1 MKRKTIRWGIIGL
14 GSIANKFA
22 TDLAS
27 VEDSQLV
34 AVASRSQQKAA
45 KFAFKYNSKKAYDSY
60 EKLVKDSQVDAVY
73 IATPHCFHKE
83 HALLCLRHKK
93 AVLCEKPFAMNL
105 QDVIEMVEVAKE
117 HNVLLMEALWTFFL
131 PHFNYV
137 IDVVKSQKFGKLKS
151 LEADFGFFHPY
162 DIEHRLFNKQLG
174 GGSLLD
180 IGIYP
185 IFVALS
191 SLGKPKSIAAS
202 ATFFDNGADSSCS
215 LIFDYGITKA
225 YLKSSLLE
233 ETPTEAIFTFED
245 AVVKLNT
252 RFHESPI
259 VTIYKDE
266 KEEILDF
273 NYKTFGYSFEAAHFS
288 QLIREGKK
296 ESNIMT
302 FEFSKKL
309 ISTMDEVREI
319 ISLEYDAS

>member
-1 MKRKTIRWGIIGL
+1 MKRKRIQWGIIGL

-34 AVASRSQQKAA
+34 AVASRSQQKAD

-73 IATPHCFHKE
+73 IATPHRFHKE
-83 HALLCLRHKK
+83 HTLLCLRHKK

-105 QDVIEMVEVAKE
+105 QDVTEMVEVAKE

-137 IDVVKSQKFGKLKS
+137 IGIVKSEKFGKLKS

-162 DIEHRLFNKQLG
+162 NIEHRLFNKQLG

-191 SLGKPKSIAAS
+191 SLGKPKSIAAV

-266 KEEILDF
+266 KQEMLDF
-273 NYKTFGYSFEAAHFS
+273 NYKTFGYSYEIAHFS

>member
-1 MKRKTIRWGIIGL
+1 MKRKTIQWGIIGL

-22 TDLAS
+22 TDLAT

-73 IATPHCFHKE
+73 IATPHRFHKE

-105 QDVIEMVEVAKE
+105 QDVTEMVEVAKE

-137 IDVVKSQKFGKLKS
+137 IDVVKSEKFGKLKS
-151 LEADFGFFHPY
+151 LEVDFGFFHPY

-266 KEEILDF
+266 KEEMLDF

-288 QLIREGKK
+288 RLIREGKK

-302 FEFSKKL
+302 FEFSKNL

>member
-1 MKRKTIRWGIIGL
+1 MKRKTIQWGIIGL

-22 TDLAS
+22 TDLSS

-83 HALLCLRHKK
+83 HTLLCLRHKK

-105 QDVIEMVEVAKE
+105 QDVTEMVEVAKE

-137 IDVVKSQKFGKLKS
+137 IDVVKSEKFGKLKS

-162 DIEHRLFNKQLG
+162 NIEHRLFNKQLG

-191 SLGKPKSIAAS
+191 SLGKPKSIAAA

-266 KEEILDF
+266 KQEMLDF
-273 NYKTFGYSFEAAHFS
+273 NYKTFGYSYEIAHFS

-296 ESNIMT
+296 QSNIMT

>member
-1 MKRKTIRWGIIGL
+1 MKRKRIQWGIIGL

-83 HALLCLRHKK
+83 HTLLCLRHKK

-105 QDVIEMVEVAKE
+105 QDVTEMVEVAKE

-191 SLGKPKSIAAS
+191 SLGKPKSIAAA

-266 KEEILDF
+266 KQEMLDF
-273 NYKTFGYSFEAAHFS
+273 NYKTFGYSYEIAHFS

>member
-1 MKRKTIRWGIIGL
+1 MKRKTIQWGIIGL

-34 AVASRSQQKAA
+34 AVASRSQQKAD
-45 KFAFKYNSKKAYDSY
+45 KFAFNYNSKKAYDSY

-73 IATPHCFHKE
+73 IATPHRFHKE
-83 HALLCLRHKK
+83 HTLLCLRHKK

-105 QDVIEMVEVAKE
+105 QDVTEMVEVAKE

-137 IDVVKSQKFGKLKS
+137 IDVVKSEKFGKLKS

-191 SLGKPKSIAAS
+191 SLGKPKSIAAA

-233 ETPTEAIFTFED
+233 ETPTEAIFTFEE

-266 KEEILDF
+266 KEEMLDF
-273 NYKTFGYSFEAAHFS
+273 NYKTFGYSFETAHFS

>member
-1 MKRKTIRWGIIGL
+1 MKRKRIQWGIIGL

-34 AVASRSQQKAA
+34 AVASRSQQKAD

-83 HALLCLRHKK
+83 HTLLCLRHKK

-105 QDVIEMVEVAKE
+105 QDVTEMVEVAKE

-137 IDVVKSQKFGKLKS
+137 IDVVKSEKFGKLKS

-191 SLGKPKSIAAS
+191 SLGKPKSIAAA

-266 KEEILDF
+266 KQEMLDF
-273 NYKTFGYSFEAAHFS
+273 NYKTFGYSYEIAHFS

>member
-1 MKRKTIRWGIIGL
+1 MKRKRIQWGIIGL

-83 HALLCLRHKK
+83 HTLLCLRHKK

-105 QDVIEMVEVAKE
+105 QDVTEMVEVAKE

-137 IDVVKSQKFGKLKS
+137 IDVVKSEKFGKLKS

-162 DIEHRLFNKQLG
+162 NIEHRLFNKQLG

-191 SLGKPKSIAAS
+191 SLGKPKSIAAA

-266 KEEILDF
+266 KQEMLDF
-273 NYKTFGYSFEAAHFS
+273 NYKTFGYSYEIAHFS

>member
-1 MKRKTIRWGIIGL
+1 MKRKRIQWGIIGL

-34 AVASRSQQKAA
+34 AVASRSQQKAD

-83 HALLCLRHKK
+83 HTLLCLRHKK

-105 QDVIEMVEVAKE
+105 QDVTEMVEVAKE

-137 IDVVKSQKFGKLKS
+137 IDVVKSEKFGKLKS

-162 DIEHRLFNKQLG
+162 NIEHRLFNKQLG

-191 SLGKPKSIAAS
+191 SLGKPKSIAAA

-259 VTIYKDE
+259 VPIYKDE
-266 KEEILDF
+266 KQEMLDF
-273 NYKTFGYSFEAAHFS
+273 NYKTFGYSYEIAHFS

>member
-1 MKRKTIRWGIIGL
+1 MKRKTIQWGIIGL

-34 AVASRSQQKAA
+34 AVASRSQQKAD
-45 KFAFKYNSKKAYDSY
+45 KFAFNYNSKKAYDSY

-73 IATPHCFHKE
+73 IATPHRFHKE
-83 HALLCLRHKK
+83 HTLLCLRHKK

-105 QDVIEMVEVAKE
+105 QDVTEMVEVAKE

-137 IDVVKSQKFGKLKS
+137 IDVVKSEKFGKLKS

-191 SLGKPKSIAAS
+191 SLGKPKSIAAA

-233 ETPTEAIFTFED
+233 ETPTEAIFTFEE

-266 KEEILDF
+266 KEEMLDF
-273 NYKTFGYSFEAAHFS
+273 NYKTFGYSFEVAHFS

>member
-1 MKRKTIRWGIIGL
+1 MKRKRIQWGIIGL

-34 AVASRSQQKAA
+34 AVASRSQQKAD

-73 IATPHCFHKE
+73 IATPHRFHKE
-83 HALLCLRHKK
+83 HTLLCLRHKK

-105 QDVIEMVEVAKE
+105 QDVTEMVEVAKE

-137 IDVVKSQKFGKLKS
+137 IGIVKSEKFGKLKS

-162 DIEHRLFNKQLG
+162 NIEHRLFNKQLG

-191 SLGKPKSIAAS
+191 SLGKPKSIAAA

-266 KEEILDF
+266 KQEMLDF
-273 NYKTFGYSFEAAHFS
+273 NYKTFGYSYEIAHFS

>member
-1 MKRKTIRWGIIGL
+1 MKRKRIQWGIIGL

-34 AVASRSQQKAA
+34 AVASRSQQKAD

-83 HALLCLRHKK
+83 HTLLCLRHKK

-105 QDVIEMVEVAKE
+105 QDVTEMVEVAKE

-137 IDVVKSQKFGKLKS
+137 IDVVKSEKFGKLKS

-162 DIEHRLFNKQLG
+162 NIEHRLFNKQLG

-191 SLGKPKSIAAS
+191 SLGKPKSIAAA

-266 KEEILDF
+266 KQEMLDF
-273 NYKTFGYSFEAAHFS
+273 NYKTFGYSYEIAHFS

>member
-1 MKRKTIRWGIIGL
+1 MKRKTIQWGIIGL

-22 TDLAS
+22 TDLSS

-73 IATPHCFHKE
+73 IATPHRFHKE
-83 HALLCLRHKK
+83 HTLLCLRHKK

-105 QDVIEMVEVAKE
+105 QDVTEMVEVAKE

-137 IDVVKSQKFGKLKS
+137 IGIVKSEKFGKLKS

-162 DIEHRLFNKQLG
+162 NIEHRLFNKQLG

-191 SLGKPKSIAAS
+191 SLGKPKSIAAV

-266 KEEILDF
+266 KQEMLDF
-273 NYKTFGYSFEAAHFS
+273 NYKTFGYSYEIAHFS

-296 ESNIMT
+296 QSNIMT

>member
-1 MKRKTIRWGIIGL
+1 MKRKTIQWGIIGL

-22 TDLAS
+22 TDLAT

-137 IDVVKSQKFGKLKS
+137 IDVVKSEKFGKLKS
-151 LEADFGFFHPY
+151 LEVDFGFFHPY

-202 ATFFDNGADSSCS
+202 ATFFDNGADSSCT

-266 KEEILDF
+266 KEEMLDF

-288 QLIREGKK
+288 RLIREGKK

-302 FEFSKKL
+302 FEFSKNL

>member
-1 MKRKTIRWGIIGL
+1 MKRKTIQWGIIGL
-14 GSIANKFA
+14 GSIAKKFA
-22 TDLAS
+22 TDLS
-27 VEDSQLV
+27 TVKDSQLV
-34 AVASRSQQKAA
+34 AVASRSQQKAD

-73 IATPHCFHKE
+73 IATPHRFHKE
-83 HALLCLRHKK
+83 HSLLCLRHKK

-105 QDVIEMVEVAKE
+105 QDVTEMVEVAKE

-137 IDVVKSQKFGKLKS
+137 IDVVKSEKFGKLKS

-191 SLGKPKSIAAS
+191 SLGKPKSIAAA

-233 ETPTEAIFTFED
+233 ETPTEAIFTFEE

-266 KEEILDF
+266 KEEMLDF
-273 NYKTFGYSFEAAHFS
+273 NYKTFGYSFETAHFS

>member
-1 MKRKTIRWGIIGL
+1 MKRKRIQWGIIGL

-34 AVASRSQQKAA
+34 AVASRSQQKAD

-73 IATPHCFHKE
+73 IATPHRFHKE
-83 HALLCLRHKK
+83 HTLLCLRHKK

-105 QDVIEMVEVAKE
+105 QDVTEMVEVAKE

-137 IDVVKSQKFGKLKS
+137 IDVVKSEKFGKLKS

-162 DIEHRLFNKQLG
+162 NIEHRLFNKQLG

-191 SLGKPKSIAAS
+191 SLGKPKSIAAA

-266 KEEILDF
+266 KQEMLDF
-273 NYKTFGYSFEAAHFS
+273 NYKTFGYSYEIAHFS

>member
-1 MKRKTIRWGIIGL
+1 MKRKTIQWGIIGL
-14 GSIANKFA
+14 GRIANKFA
-22 TDLAS
+22 TDLS
-27 VEDSQLV
+27 TVEDSQLV
-34 AVASRSQQKAA
+34 AVASRSQQKAD
-45 KFAFKYNSKKAYDSY
+45 KFAFTYNSKKAYDSY

-73 IATPHCFHKE
+73 IATPHRFHKE
-83 HALLCLRHKK
+83 HTLLCLRHKK

-105 QDVIEMVEVAKE
+105 QDVTEMVEVAKE

-137 IDVVKSQKFGKLKS
+137 IDVVKSEKFGKLKS
-151 LEADFGFFHPY
+151 LEVDFGFFHPY

-191 SLGKPKSIAAS
+191 SLGKPKSIAAA

-266 KEEILDF
+266 KEEMLDF

-288 QLIREGKK
+288 RLIREGKK

-302 FEFSKKL
+302 FEFSKNL

>member
-1 MKRKTIRWGIIGL
+1 MKRKTIQWGIIGL

-34 AVASRSQQKAA
+34 AVASRSQQKAD
-45 KFAFKYNSKKAYDSY
+45 KFAFNYNSKKAYDSY

-73 IATPHCFHKE
+73 IATPHRFHKE
-83 HALLCLRHKK
+83 HTLLCLRHKK

-105 QDVIEMVEVAKE
+105 QDVTEMVEVAKE

-137 IDVVKSQKFGKLKS
+137 IDVVKSEKFGKLKS

-191 SLGKPKSIAAS
+191 SLGKPKSIAAA

-233 ETPTEAIFTFED
+233 ETPTEAMFTFEE

-266 KEEILDF
+266 KEEMLDF
-273 NYKTFGYSFEAAHFS
+273 NYKTFGYSFETAHFS

>member
-1 MKRKTIRWGIIGL
+1 MKRKRIQWGIIGL

-83 HALLCLRHKK
+83 HTLLCLRHKK

-105 QDVIEMVEVAKE
+105 QDVTEMVEVAKE

-137 IDVVKSQKFGKLKS
+137 IGIVKSEKFGKLKS

-162 DIEHRLFNKQLG
+162 NIEHRLFNKQLG

-191 SLGKPKSIAAS
+191 SLGKPKSIAAA

-266 KEEILDF
+266 KQEMLDF
-273 NYKTFGYSFEAAHFS
+273 NYKTFGYSYEIAHFS

>member
-1 MKRKTIRWGIIGL
+1 MKRKTIQWGIIGL

-34 AVASRSQQKAA
+34 AVASRSQQKAD
-45 KFAFKYNSKKAYDSY
+45 KFAFNYNSKKAYDSY

-73 IATPHCFHKE
+73 IATPHRFHKE
-83 HALLCLRHKK
+83 HTLLCLRHKK

-105 QDVIEMVEVAKE
+105 QDVTEMVEVAKE

-137 IDVVKSQKFGKLKS
+137 IDVVKSERFGKLKS

-191 SLGKPKSIAAS
+191 SLGKPKSIAAA

-233 ETPTEAIFTFED
+233 ETPTEAIFTFEE

-266 KEEILDF
+266 KEEMLDF
-273 NYKTFGYSFEAAHFS
+273 NYKTFGYSFETAHFS

>member
-1 MKRKTIRWGIIGL
+1 MKRKTIQWGIIGL
-14 GSIANKFA
+14 GSIAKKFA

-27 VEDSQLV
+27 VKDSQLV
-34 AVASRSQQKAA
+34 AVASRSQQKAD
-45 KFAFKYNSKKAYDSY
+45 KFAFNYNSKKAYDSY

-73 IATPHCFHKE
+73 IATPHRFHKE
-83 HALLCLRHKK
+83 HTLLCLRHKK

-105 QDVIEMVEVAKE
+105 QDVTEMVEVAKE

-137 IDVVKSQKFGKLKS
+137 IDVVKSEKFGKLKS

-191 SLGKPKSIAAS
+191 SLGKPKSIAAA

-233 ETPTEAIFTFED
+233 ETPTEAIFTFEE

-266 KEEILDF
+266 KEEMLDF
-273 NYKTFGYSFEAAHFS
+273 NYKTFGYSFETAHFS

>member
-1 MKRKTIRWGIIGL
+1 MKRKRIQWGIIGL

-73 IATPHCFHKE
+73 IATPHRFHKE
-83 HALLCLRHKK
+83 HTLLCLRHKK

-105 QDVIEMVEVAKE
+105 QDVTEMVEVAKE

-191 SLGKPKSIAAS
+191 SLGKPKSIAAA

-266 KEEILDF
+266 KQEMLDF
-273 NYKTFGYSFEAAHFS
+273 NYKTFGYSYEIAHFS

>member
-1 MKRKTIRWGIIGL
+1 MKRKTIQWGIIGL

-27 VEDSQLV
+27 VKDSQLV
-34 AVASRSQQKAA
+34 AVASRSQQKAD
-45 KFAFKYNSKKAYDSY
+45 KFAFNYNSKKAYDSY
-60 EKLVKDSQVDAVY
+60 EKLVKDSKVDAVY
-73 IATPHCFHKE
+73 IATPHRFHKE
-83 HALLCLRHKK
+83 HTLLCLRHKK

-105 QDVIEMVEVAKE
+105 QDVTEMVEVAKE

-137 IDVVKSQKFGKLKS
+137 IDVVKSEKFGKLKS

-191 SLGKPKSIAAS
+191 SLGKPKSIAAA

-233 ETPTEAIFTFED
+233 ETPTEAIFTFEE

-266 KEEILDF
+266 KEEMLDF
-273 NYKTFGYSFEAAHFS
+273 NYKTFGYSFETAHFS

-309 ISTMDEVREI
+309 ISTI
-319 ISLEYDAS
+319 FSPLS

>member
-1 MKRKTIRWGIIGL
+1 MKRKTIQWGIIGL

-22 TDLAS
+22 TDLAT

-137 IDVVKSQKFGKLKS
+137 IDVVKSEKFGKLKS

-191 SLGKPKSIAAS
+191 SLGKPKSIAAA

-266 KEEILDF
+266 KEEMLDF

-288 QLIREGKK
+288 RLIREGKK

-302 FEFSKKL
+302 FEFSKNL

>member
-1 MKRKTIRWGIIGL
+1 MKRKTIQWGIIGL
-14 GSIANKFA
+14 GSIAKKFA
-22 TDLAS
+22 TDLS
-27 VEDSQLV
+27 TVEDSQLV
-34 AVASRSQQKAA
+34 AVASRSQQKAD

-73 IATPHCFHKE
+73 IATPHRFHKE
-83 HALLCLRHKK
+83 HTLLCLRHKK

-105 QDVIEMVEVAKE
+105 QDVTEMVEVAKE

-137 IDVVKSQKFGKLKS
+137 IDVVKSEKFGKLKS

-191 SLGKPKSIAAS
+191 SLGKPKSIAAA

-233 ETPTEAIFTFED
+233 ETPTEAIFTFEE

-266 KEEILDF
+266 KEEMLDF
-273 NYKTFGYSFEAAHFS
+273 NYKTFGYSFETAHFS